1 MKHGHFET
9 KNHIHGHFR
18 KLCADVPSL
27 QNIDS
32 NMSIYAAIKN
42 QTDLAI
48 WWSSWIL
55 MARCASA
62 PCVPRY
68 SSCIGFI
75 GLFHSNTCRLL
86 VTQEW
91 QFRSSS
97 RTPWGQNM
105 LTFQNVGVFIEGNY
119 KTCWLF
125 SVACS
130 FVGSAVRVTL
140 VCVQV
145 QCTIG
150 SSWKEICIR
159 QECRG
164 VLHKLSNVF
173 TNPNLIGDPR
183 MHQCLITCQLPN
195 NLCSTWHLWSEL
207 WVLGRR
213 DRTFVTTVKAEHVL
227 LPGARWESMQW
238 ECLKS

>member
-1 MKHGHFET
+1 MAKAVPQQTMRRET
-9 KNHIHGHFR
+9 ALCLFGGWCSQGRR
-18 KLCADVPSL
+18 KEIPKCL
-27 QNIDS
+27 QSDRKS
-32 NMSIYAAIKN
+32 EACLWFTKCTYSKWMV
-42 QTDLAI
+42 QTAKLHHL
-48 WWSSWIL
+48 SRNSWGI
-55 MARCASA
+55 RHASA
-62 PCVPRY
+62 RVPGGY
-68 SSCIGFI
+68 ELWHLSF
-75 GLFHSNTCRLL
+75 F
-86 VTQEW
+86 TQ
-91 QFRSSS
+91 
-97 RTPWGQNM
+97 GQNM